1 MKRQRYI
8 GLFIIFTILT
18 GLLAGFTY
26 LHTLPKIKL
35 GLDLQG
41 GFEVLY
47 QVESLNTEESI
58 DEEII
63 TSTISA
69 LNNRINAIGVSEP
82 NIQAEGSDRI
92 RVQLA
97 GVEDQTQA
105 RELLSTEANLTFRN
119 VEDEVMLDGRDI
131 KSSKLSFDERN
142 QPIVSLTLNGK
153 DKFYEVTQE
162 LSGRPY
168 PENLLVIWLD
178 HQEGQTFEEEILK
191 PEESRG
197 FLSAPQVHTPLSGEN
212 VVIEGDFTIDEA
224 KMLAEL
230 INAGALPV
238 KLTELYSQSIG
249 AQFGL
254 NALETTSLAGVIGIA
269 LIYLFMIVYYRLPG
283 FVAII
288 TLTIYMTLILT
299 VVDWMNAVLTLPG
312 IAALI
317 LGVGMAV
324 DANIITYERIKDEL
338 RHGKALVEGFEA
350 GSKRAFI
357 TILDANLTTML
368 AAGVL
373 FYFGTSAVKG
383 FATMLIVSIL
393 VSFLTAVLG
402 SRLLLGILVKSRIFD
417 GKLSWFG
424 SAHRKS
430 EHTEAKLKFDF
441 VKNRKK
447 FYGITLSTLIIGVVA
462 SASLGWNLGIDFTSG
477 TRIEVTSNTAIDPEK
492 LEEEFSELGYE
503 PTITIAG
510 KDKNMGVATLKGDL
524 SAEQIGE
531 WKEYFHDKYG
541 HDPNINVVS
550 PLVGQELA
558 KNALWAVGIAAIGI
572 VLYLTMRY
580 EFAFAIT
587 AVIALLHDV
596 LFMFLSFSILQVEIN
611 LYFIAAVLTI
621 IGYSINDTIV
631 TFDRINEHLK
641 RHEIIEKKATL
652 KEIVNRSLLE
662 TFTRSINTVLTVL
675 FTVICLYLFG
685 SEAISGF
692 SLALLIGL
700 ILGTYS
706 SLFIASQLWYE
717 LKVRRLKKG
726 PIKIKNENEEYGDE
740 PVV

>member
-47 QVESLNTEESI
+47 KVESLSTDESV
-58 DEEII
+58 DEDIL

-105 RELLSTEANLTFRN
+105 RELLSTEANLTFRD
-119 VEDEVMLDGRDI
+119 VDDRVMLDGSDI

-142 QPIVSLTLNGK
+142 QPIVSLTLN
-153 DKFYEVTQE
+153 DEEKFYEVTKE
-162 LSGRPY
+162 LSSRAY
-168 PENLLVIWLD
+168 PDNLLVIWLD
-178 HQEGQTFEEEILK
+178 HQEGQTFEGEMQKSEK
-191 PEESRG
+191 NRG

-212 VVIEGDFTIDEA
+212 VVIEGDFTIEEA
-224 KMLAEL
+224 KVLAEL
-230 INAGALPV
+230 IKAGALPV

-254 NALETTSLAGVIGIA
+254 NALETTSIAGVIGIT
-269 LIYLFMIVYYRLPG
+269 LIFFFMIAYYRLPG
-283 FVAII
+283 FVAVI
-288 TLTIYMTLILT
+288 TLSIYISLILT
-299 VVDWMNAVLTLPG
+299 VFDWMNAVLTLPG

-338 RHGKALVEGFEA
+338 RHGNSLAESFEA

-357 TILDANLTTML
+357 TILDANLTTIL

-383 FATMLIVSIL
+383 FATMLMVSIL

-402 SRLLLGILVKSRIFD
+402 SRLLLGTLVKSRMFD

-424 SAHRKS
+424 TAHSTREKS
-430 EHTEAKLKFDF
+430 VARFKFNF
-441 VKNRKK
+441 VENRKK
-447 FYGITLSTLIIGVVA
+447 FFAITLSALIIGVFA
-462 SASLGWNLGIDFTSG
+462 SSILGWNLGIDFTSG
-477 TRIEVTSNTAIDPEK
+477 TRIEVTSNTAINLEK

-510 KDKNMGVATLKGDL
+510 KNNNMGVATLKGDL
-524 SAEQIGE
+524 SAKQIGE
-531 WKEYFHDKYG
+531 WKEYFQEKYG

-558 KNALWAVGIAAIGI
+558 KNALLAVAIAAIGI

-596 LFMFLSFSILQVEIN
+596 LFMFLSFSVLQVEIN

-641 RHEIIEKKATL
+641 RQEIIENKATL

-675 FTVICLYLFG
+675 FTVVCLYLFG

-726 PIKIKNENEEYGDE
+726 PIMIKDDKEEYGDE